1 MEEKNYMLFIYGDFK
16 GGEKLA
22 YEIISTLEPVMSSP
36 AIKYIW
42 GDFGIVAHFK
52 TTLSFPELSKYCAT
66 ELNVWVSQYFL
77 VENSGGIFG
86 HAEDDNADYLLNLD
100 INENIEDLNLDENVE
115 GVKDFTDLY
124 KEFMNKL
131 STGEIQMYSDEDM
144 DEEEDEEDEIDL
156 IIRRNTQKE
165 VVTLNDILDKISEK
179 GIESLTKTE
188 KRKLNEYAN
197 G

>member
-52 TTLSFPELSKYCAT
+52 TTLSFSELSEYCAT
-66 ELNVWVSQYFL
+66 ALNVWVSQYFL
-77 VENSGGIFG
+77 VENNGGVFG
-86 HAEDDNADYLLNLD
+86 HAEDNNADYLLNLD
-100 INENIEDLNLDENVE
+100 INENIEDVYVDENVNQ
-115 GVKDFTDLY
+115 VKDFTDLY

-131 STGEIQMYSDEDM
+131 NNGEIQMYSGEDED
-144 DEEEDEEDEIDL
+144 EEDEDEIDL
-156 IIRRNTQKE
+156 IIRRNETKD

-179 GIESLTKTE
+179 GIESLTNTE

>member
-22 YEIISTLEPVMSSP
+22 YEIISTLEPVMSSR

-52 TTLSFPELSKYCAT
+52 TTFPFSELSQYC
-66 ELNVWVSQYFL
+66 EDVLNVWVTQYFL
-77 VENSGGIFG
+77 LENNGNLYARG
-86 HAEDDNADYLLNLD
+86 EDDNANYLMDL
-100 INENIEDLNLDENVE
+100 NIEESNQTDEIE
-115 GVKDFTDLY
+115 DVKDFSDLY

-131 STGEIQMYSDEDM
+131 NNGQIEMYS
-144 DEEEDEEDEIDL
+144 EDEEDYDDEDVDEIEL
-156 IIRRNTQKE
+156 IRNRNTQTE
-165 VVTLNDILDKISEK
+165 VVSLNDILDKISEK
-179 GIESLTKTE
+179 GIESLTKKE
-188 KRKLNEYAN
+188 KRTLKEYAN